1 MILAFT
7 GFFCQFQSGVAYK
20 KSVPSIFENLEN
32 TSNHLLINYSSHN
45 YYLQTFLSVMY
56 VHGTTLSLPQ
66 TYQCKPSNES
76 QKEFYL
82 FLKPKWYLDTK
93 FVAFQLM
100 VTVDNRCFLILKP
113 LC

>member
-7 GFFCQFQSGVAYK
+7 GFFCQFQSGVAYKSVAYK

-56 VHGTTLSLPQ
+56 VHGTTL
-66 TYQCKPSNES
+66 KV
-76 QKEFYL
+76 
-82 FLKPKWYLDTK
+82 FLK
-93 FVAFQLM
+93 
-100 VTVDNRCFLILKP
+100 LINVNLAMNLKRSFT
-113 LC
+113 CS